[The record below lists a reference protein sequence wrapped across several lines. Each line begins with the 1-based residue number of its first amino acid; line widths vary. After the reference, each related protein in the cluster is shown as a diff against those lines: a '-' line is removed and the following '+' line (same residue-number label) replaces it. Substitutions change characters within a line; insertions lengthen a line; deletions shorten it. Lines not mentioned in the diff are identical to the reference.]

1 MLIGSYISIITL
13 DVIALSTPT
22 KRHRLVQWI
31 QKKTHMYV
39 VYNRST
45 SDLGAHTD
53 KVREG
58 LEKII
63 PCKWKLKQSLSNNTH
78 IR

>member
-1 MLIGSYISIITL
+1 MLIGSYLSIITFN
-13 DVIALSTPT
+13 VNVPSTPT
-22 KRHRLVQWI
+22 KRHRLVEWI

-45 SDLGAHTD
+45 SNLGAHTD

-58 LEKII
+58 LEKVI
-63 PCKWKLKQSLSNNTH
+63 P
-78 IR
+78 